1 MASTL
6 AHGKEN
12 SHKSKEKASA
22 ICLVFAS
29 PATQVG
35 SVAIRLADVIRL
47 VEHSVE
53 NILVI
58 TCRNELQGTSFGDK
72 VHFIGGNV
80 TCPNAGDS
88 IPSTIFG
95 ELKAQMRISRG
106 LLWLPSDA
114 KLVFWRGR
122 SSTILLPLLL
132 ARLRGKKSILLLE
145 SRGSELVG
153 QAYKGPL
160 HIGGFVL
167 SGIYK
172 AVERV
177 TYSLAN
183 RLIVNVPGLLERPW
197 LAKYKRK
204 VFPYPAPIR
213 FVNPDFEISRP
224 LSQRQT
230 TVGYIGRMSGEKGV
244 LNLVEA
250 ISLIYNQMNEVK
262 FLLGGG
268 GPLLEQ
274 VEKELTGLIAQ
285 DRAKVFDWIPH
296 NELPG
301 YLNQMKLLVLPSHYE
316 GLPTIVLEAM
326 ACGTP
331 VSAVPVGAV
340 PDIIADGKTGFI
352 MEDNSPE
359 CIARNVVRALN
370 HPSLDQISQN
380 AHSFVEREYSYE
392 AMKEKWHKLLTSL
405 SAE

>member
-1 MASTL
+1 MAKKVHTSQR
-6 AHGKEN
+6 K
-12 SHKSKEKASA
+12 KARS
-22 ICLVFAS
+22 ICLVFPP
-29 PATQVG
+29 PAAQVG
-35 SVAIRLADVIRL
+35 SVSIRLADVIRL
-47 VEHSVE
+47 VEPSVA

-58 TCRNELQGTSFGDK
+58 TSRNELQGSSLGGR

-88 IPSTIFG
+88 IPSMIFG

-106 LLWLPSDA
+106 LISLPDDV
-114 KLVFWRGR
+114 KLVFWRAR
-122 SSTILLPLLL
+122 SSTILLPLIL

-153 QAYKGPL
+153 QVYKGPL
-160 HIGGFVL
+160 SIGGFVL

-183 RLIVNVPGLLERPW
+183 RLIVNVPGLLNQPW
-197 LAKYKRK
+197 LAKYKNK
-204 VFPYPAPIR
+204 VFPYPTPIR

-224 LSQRQT
+224 LNQRQT
-230 TVGYIGRMSGEKGV
+230 IVGYIGRMSREKGV
-244 LNLVEA
+244 LNLVKA
-250 ISLIYNQMNEVK
+250 ISVICNQMNGVK

-285 DRAKVFDWIPH
+285 DRAKVLDWIPH

-301 YLNQMKLLVLPSHYE
+301 YLNEMKLLVLPSHYE

-331 VSAVPVGAV
+331 VLAVPVGAV
-340 PDIIADGKTGFI
+340 PDIIADAKTGFI

-359 CIARNVVRALN
+359 CIAKNIIRALN
-370 HPSLDQISQN
+370 HPNLDQISRN
-380 AHSFVEREYSYE
+380 GAALIEKEYRYDVLRARYE
-392 AMKEKWHKLLTSL
+392 SIIAGLNL
-405 SAE
+405 

>member
-1 MASTL
+1 MAKKVHTTRR
-6 AHGKEN
+6 K
-12 SHKSKEKASA
+12 KAGV
-22 ICLVFAS
+22 ICLVFPP
-29 PATQVG
+29 PAAQVG

-47 VEHSVE
+47 VEPSVE
-53 NILVI
+53 TIFII
-58 TCRNELQGTSFGDK
+58 TSRNELQGPSLGSQ

-80 TCPNAGDS
+80 TCPNAGDP

-106 LLWLPSDA
+106 LISLPDDARLILWRA
-114 KLVFWRGR
+114 R
-122 SSTILLPLLL
+122 SSTIFLPLIV
-132 ARLRGKKSILLLE
+132 ARLRGRKSILLLE

-153 QAYKGPL
+153 QVYKGPL
-160 HIGGFVL
+160 RIGGFVL

-172 AVERV
+172 VVERV

-183 RLIVNVPGLLERPW
+183 RLVVNVPGLLERPW
-197 LAKYKRK
+197 LAKYKSK
-204 VFPYPAPIR
+204 VFPYPAAIR

-224 LSQRQT
+224 LNQRQT
-230 TVGYIGRMSGEKGV
+230 IVGYIGRMSREKGV

-250 ISLIYNQMNEVK
+250 ISLICNQMNEVK

-285 DRAKVFDWIPH
+285 DRTKVLDWIPH

-331 VSAVPVGAV
+331 VLATRVGAV
-340 PDIIADGKTGFI
+340 PDLIVDGETGFI

-359 CIARNVVRALN
+359 CIAKNVISALN
-370 HPSLDQISQN
+370 HPKLNQISQN
-380 AHSFVEREYSYE
+380 ARAFVEKEYSYK